1 MGKDFA
7 KVSNKTWKILGRSD
21 EEEMRFLIGRMMRAM
36 LTRRRGEVWSWE
48 GQVCGEGALGR
59 GTWSQGLGCCR
70 KALKGE
76 KCGEALAR

>member
-36 LTRRRGEVWSWE
+36 LRRRRREVWSWE
-48 GQVCGEGALGR
+48 GYVYGESSLCA
-59 GTWSQGLGCCR
+59 
-70 KALKGE
+70 
-76 KCGEALAR
+76 